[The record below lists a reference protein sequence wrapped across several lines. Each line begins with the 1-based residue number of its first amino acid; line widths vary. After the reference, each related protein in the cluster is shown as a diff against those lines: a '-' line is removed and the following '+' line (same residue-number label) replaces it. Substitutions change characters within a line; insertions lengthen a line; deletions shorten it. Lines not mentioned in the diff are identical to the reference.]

1 MKGKGT
7 YRISPNEEN
16 RLVKEETEKR
26 RKLRLIQVREQAK
39 QNAKTIREDVRKEKE
54 KQLIKLARMIEN
66 DLERDKIE
74 KIRQLEDQYQNTL
87 KNIGQGHKEAQEHSD
102 GSFDR
107 LKKKLEAQEQATK
120 RHMKALEKMKNEK
133 LLKQLK
139 ENKGIMSRKAAIAIE
154 KYRAAEIAALPP
166 PPKDPVEDVIQS
178 NKPVLMTD
186 MNAFSATHY
195 HMPEYAVIKANQQEQ
210 KNAKLDAEDEDFRI
224 QENVKERERMAAEQT
239 ARAKIRGTS
248 ALKKEHLKHEYDALV
263 EDLSLL
269 QRADRK
275 RRQDIV
281 ANLPKQVFI
290 PPARRIV
297 EKDQKQRNMEKDFED
312 LYMDGNE
319 RCKDDLL
326 ISMEPE
332 PATPTAS
339 DVLDLSVHNTP
350 VRIPTVSQTGQISQN
365 TTNTA
370 QSEGESVDN
379 GKRETVLKKLLNRIK
394 EQKDAHTSRSKLE
407 TSHLD
412 VPSTHT
418 KQKKIKPKKTFSTKV
433 KEYDVE
439 QYQQM
444 WEEVTSLSEYSM
456 SNKNEAD
463 KKDRENG
470 TKWHQLEENSPS
482 VSPSPSPVRPSPC
495 DKPTIHKSPV
505 PVKKDVEEKSI
516 ENELQFQELLE
527 RIQKIE
533 EQKLM
538 LEEKIKLQEEEKKL
552 REVQTKMVTEQLL
565 TRNVP
570 IQLSQPV
577 APVSQTHGPTFAP
590 RIPDHTF
597 GTVGHQSYPVQ
608 HYPAQ
613 IMMAPQGDS
622 YPHSKPQM
630 SYQPQLTN
638 EFQTHSMGSSVGQ
651 FVASKPPSSV
661 YPSQQT
667 IIGQQ
672 VYPQGP
678 TPIHPHTY
686 SVGATP
692 LPLSMSQ
699 LSYST
704 GHRPVIPPASNFDY
718 SGRGAVLFQPYS
730 NYAPPPPID
739 SNIGSRQM
747 DQLRKVRE
755 YQNKLLET
763 NEKRKEL
770 LAKSREDLKKRRE
783 ELNEKVSQD
792 HQQQKESEKPV
803 QFDKNDKSAPSN
815 KLESIRKSLP
825 FDEEDSFLGIQIGKD
840 EDLESEAGD
849 ALASCSERGSPQL
862 DNTNRSVV
870 SSGPGS
876 SLIALAEERQKFC
889 ETRQQELKNQ
899 LEEIQK
905 QKNDI
910 MQKYHQG
917 QEKIQEQRFSFHS
930 KVIEPKSKEVASTSK
945 VKGASK
951 QKSPPKETIQLENQV
966 KAKLRQ
972 MTDQLRK
979 VNTEPVCHE
988 SSNQRQSTANM
999 SIEEGDLSQ
1008 NDSRSKRLTWAELL
1022 QAETE
1027 KEALQ
1032 QPPPVTRGYF
1042 LVDNHD
1048 HHQLSTIEE
1057 VATPLSQQK
1066 ASPGQK
1072 SISGTS
1078 SSLPAAKRALEFS
1091 SKSHVRGSGTSHLNN
1106 SQISGIGGRLSDQLS
1121 HLSTPASRLD
1131 SLESGELGYQTNSE
1145 GRSSSLTRVTER
1157 TMDSDSNVLSE
1168 GPLSFLLDQQRLSV
1182 YRDSRITPGS
1192 LDPHDFMTPA
1202 LSRYENQSAYPSI
1215 NTKQVESVL
1224 SEAKQYNEELMNRIR
1239 EHTKQAFDGTNQTSS
1254 ISMSLEELSMGTES
1268 DSPETLEEYSIP
1280 G

>member
-39 QNAKTIREDVRKEKE
+39 QNAKIIREDVRKEKE

-139 ENKGIMSRKAAIAIE
+139 ENKGIMSRKAAVAIE

-166 PPKDPVEDVIQS
+166 PPKDPVEDIIQG

-195 HMPEYAVIKANQQEQ
+195 HMPDYTVVKANQQEQ

-312 LYMDGNE
+312 LYMDE

-350 VRIPTVSQTGQISQN
+350 IRVPTVSQTGQISQN
-365 TTNTA
+365 TTNTV
-370 QSEGESVDN
+370 QSEGESVDT

-412 VPSTHT
+412 VPSSHT

-456 SNKNEAD
+456 SNNKAED
-463 KKDRENG
+463 KEDREEG
-470 TKWHQLEENSPS
+470 TKWRQLEENSPS
-482 VSPSPSPVRPSPC
+482 VSPSRSPVRPSPR
-495 DKPTIHKSPV
+495 DKLTIQKSPV
-505 PVKKDVEEKSI
+505 PVRKDVEEKTI

-577 APVSQTHGPTFAP
+577 AQVSQTHGPSFAP
-590 RIPDHTF
+590 RIPVQTF
-597 GTVGHQSYPVQ
+597 ETIGHQSYPVQ
-608 HYPAQ
+608 HYPAP

-622 YPHSKPQM
+622 YPHSRPQV
-630 SYQPQLTN
+630 SYQPQQTN

-651 FVASKPPSSV
+651 LIASNPPSSL

-672 VYPQGP
+672 AYPQGSI
-678 TPIHPHTY
+678 PIQP
-686 SVGATP
+686 SGAAS

-704 GHRPVIPPASNFDY
+704 GRRPVIPPASNFDY

-730 NYAPPPPID
+730 NYVPPPPVE

-792 HQQQKESEKPV
+792 HQQQKESEKSV
-803 QFDKNDKSAPSN
+803 QLEKSDKSAPSN

-862 DNTNRSVV
+862 DNTSHSVL
-870 SSGPGS
+870 SSGPAS

-930 KVIEPKSKEVASTSK
+930 KVNEPKIKEVASTSK
-945 VKGASK
+945 VNGASK
-951 QKSPPKETIQLENQV
+951 EKSPPKETIQLENQV

-972 MTDQLRK
+972 MTDQLRN
-979 VNTEPVCHE
+979 VNTEPVHHE

-1022 QAETE
+1022 QAEAE
-1027 KEALQ
+1027 NEAMK

-1057 VATPLSQQK
+1057 VATPLSQHK

-1091 SKSHVRGSGTSHLNN
+1091 SKSHVRGSGISHMNN
-1106 SQISGIGGRLSDQLS
+1106 SQISGVGGRLSDQLS

-1168 GPLSFLLDQQRLSV
+1168 GPLSFLSDQQRLSV
-1182 YRDSRITPGS
+1182 YRDSGIKHGS

-1202 LSRYENQSAYPSI
+1202 LSRYPSI

-1224 SEAKQYNEELMNRIR
+1224 SEAKQYNEELMSRIR

>member
-39 QNAKTIREDVRKEKE
+39 QNAKIIREDVRKEKE

-139 ENKGIMSRKAAIAIE
+139 ENKGIMSRKAAVAIE

-166 PPKDPVEDVIQS
+166 PPKDPVEDIIQG

-195 HMPEYAVIKANQQEQ
+195 HMPDYTVVKANQQEQ

-350 VRIPTVSQTGQISQN
+350 IRVPTVSQTGQISQN
-365 TTNTA
+365 TTNTV
-370 QSEGESVDN
+370 QSEGESVDT

-412 VPSTHT
+412 VPSSHT

-456 SNKNEAD
+456 SNNKAED
-463 KKDRENG
+463 KEDREEG
-470 TKWHQLEENSPS
+470 TKWRQLEENSPS
-482 VSPSPSPVRPSPC
+482 VSPSRSPVRPSPR
-495 DKPTIHKSPV
+495 DKLTIQKSPV
-505 PVKKDVEEKSI
+505 PVRKDVEEKTI

-577 APVSQTHGPTFAP
+577 AQVSQTHGPSFAP
-590 RIPDHTF
+590 RIPVQTF
-597 GTVGHQSYPVQ
+597 ETIGHQSYPVQ
-608 HYPAQ
+608 HYPAP

-622 YPHSKPQM
+622 YPHSRPQV
-630 SYQPQLTN
+630 SYQPQQTN

-651 FVASKPPSSV
+651 LIASNPPSSL

-672 VYPQGP
+672 AYPQGSI
-678 TPIHPHTY
+678 PIQP
-686 SVGATP
+686 SGAAS

-704 GHRPVIPPASNFDY
+704 GRRPVIPPASNFDY

-730 NYAPPPPID
+730 NYVPPPPVE

-792 HQQQKESEKPV
+792 HQQQKESEKSV
-803 QFDKNDKSAPSN
+803 QLEKSDKSAPSN

-862 DNTNRSVV
+862 DNTSHSVL
-870 SSGPGS
+870 SSGPAS

-930 KVIEPKSKEVASTSK
+930 KVNEPKIKEVASTSK
-945 VKGASK
+945 VNGASK
-951 QKSPPKETIQLENQV
+951 EKSPPKETIQLENQV

-972 MTDQLRK
+972 MTDQLRN
-979 VNTEPVCHE
+979 VNTEPVHHE

-1022 QAETE
+1022 QAEAE
-1027 KEALQ
+1027 NEAMK

-1057 VATPLSQQK
+1057 VATPLSQHK

-1091 SKSHVRGSGTSHLNN
+1091 SKSHVRGSGISHMNN
-1106 SQISGIGGRLSDQLS
+1106 SQISGVGGRLSDQLS

-1168 GPLSFLLDQQRLSV
+1168 GPLSFLSDQQRLSV
-1182 YRDSRITPGS
+1182 YRDSGIKHGS

-1202 LSRYENQSAYPSI
+1202 LSRYPSI

-1224 SEAKQYNEELMNRIR
+1224 SEAKQYNEELMSRIR